1 MGHPKLVKYSFL
13 DLKKRLEASLSFT
26 VTDGGGTDGG
36 GTDGGGTDGGGTD
49 GGGTG
54 PDFGD
59 NGPHALVQAYIKYI
73 WNLHTLHYDQVNE
86 SVVRRVQI
94 YVKHLNDQRP
104 TERKLN
110 ELLED
115 RELLVKKN
123 RRLRRMAELSDD
135 CEDIEKYL
143 LEATVIRNLQHAS
156 DFDEFKGCKGTS
168 IGGIIDWDGEWFVDG
183 HLDRNISETQ
193 LEKYETELLELIDME
208 ERAAWVKINLK
219 NNIIDAARS
228 VATKAVEEFKTN
240 FEQTRQELQTLKHE
254 VLRARLIERQ
264 IQEIKDDNDGL
275 GGMIQVRHPTPTDIG
290 PRKPGPP
297 RDEDQA
303 EEDSPEND

>member
-1 MGHPKLVKYSFL
+1 MKYSIL
-13 DLKKRLEASLSFT
+13 DLIKRLEAISSALPESKIPLAQAFIKS
-26 VTDGGGTDGG
+26 VT
-36 GTDGGGTDGGGTD
+36 
-49 GGGTG
+49 
-54 PDFGD
+54 
-59 NGPHALVQAYIKYI
+59 NQHALDDDKI
-73 WNLHTLHYDQVNE
+73 NE
-86 SVVRRVQI
+86 AVVRRA
-94 YVKHLNDQRP
+94 QRYRENLQSNKP
-104 TERKLN
+104 NERELK
-110 ELLED
+110 ELLDD
-115 RELLVKKN
+115 RQTLVEKN
-123 RRLRRMAELSDD
+123 RCLRRMAELSDD
-135 CEDIEKYL
+135 CEDIDKYL
-143 LEATVIRNLQHAS
+143 LEATVIRDLQHAS